1 MERIKKVAFSVY
13 PVKDMARA
21 REFYEKT
28 LGLKPCDDFDG
39 RWQEY
44 DIGGTTFAVSDSII
58 EFVKPGTQSA
68 VSFEVNDLKATC
80 AELGKKDVKF
90 TMPEI
95 METPVCWMQF
105 ILDPDGNTIGLHQC
119 K

>member
-1 MERIKKVAFSVY
+1 MEKFKRVAFSVY
-13 PVKDMARA
+13 PVKDMRRS

-28 LGLKPCDDFDG
+28 LGLESGDDFDG
-39 RWQEY
+39 KWQEY
-44 DIGGTTFAVSDSII
+44 DIGGTTFAISDAIT

-68 VSFEVNDLKATC
+68 VSLEVRDLKSVC
-80 AELGKKDVKF
+80 AELKNKKVKF
-90 TMPEI
+90 TMEEI

-105 ILDPDGNTIGLHQC
+105 IVDPDGNTIGLHQC

>member
-1 MERIKKVAFSVY
+1 MEKIKKVAFSVY
-13 PVKDMARA
+13 PVKDIARS

-39 RWQEY
+39 KWQEY
-44 DIGGTTFAVSDSII
+44 DIGGTTFAISDMIT

-68 VSFEVNDLKATC
+68 VSFEVGDLKSVC
-80 AELGKKDVKF
+80 LDLKNKKVKF
-90 TMPEI
+90 TMDEI
-95 METPVCWMQF
+95 MEAPVCSMQF